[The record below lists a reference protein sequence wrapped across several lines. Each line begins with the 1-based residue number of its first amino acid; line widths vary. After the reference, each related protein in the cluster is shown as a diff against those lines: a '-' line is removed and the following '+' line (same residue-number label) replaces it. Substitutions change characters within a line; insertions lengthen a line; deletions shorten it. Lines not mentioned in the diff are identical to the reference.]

1 MAFTRNLLGL
11 RKVKSIA
18 EIFWRFLLLGLISF
32 GGPTAHLGYFRH
44 SFVDKLNWLSAED
57 YNRLILLSQFL
68 PGPSSSQVGFAI
80 GLTRG
85 GPMGGWAAFLGFTL
99 PSFLILLS
107 VALYQPSS
115 ESVVFSTVVS
125 CLKLLA
131 VIVVADAC
139 LTMFQTFST
148 TRLAQF
154 TTLLTAAI
162 LLSFPNI
169 LWLPFAIL
177 ATVFASGWRWLPT
190 PQTSVKK
197 PSTSP
202 VFHSPTLTYSLL
214 ALMVALVGLYWL
226 LPNWLPQSLQLF
238 AQFIQAGSLVFGG
251 GHVVLP
257 LLEPFVA
264 DQVGQDIFLSGY
276 ALAQTVPGPM
286 FTFATYLGTFILP
299 QSPIWGATLATLGIF
314 LPGLLLMLACHQHW
328 QNGFNHP
335 PLRGGIFLLN
345 ASVVGLL
352 FAVFINPVF
361 SSAIHTLLDLSSV
374 IIGFALFRIYRPHI
388 LWLLVFF
395 AIILPLIQLNLG
407 Q

>member
-32 GGPTAHLGYFRH
+32 GGPAAHLGYFRH
-44 SFVDKLNWLSAED
+44 SFVEKLNWLSAED

-190 PQTSVKK
+190 PQTSIEK

-202 VFHSPTLTYSLL
+202 AFHSPTLIYSLL
-214 ALMVALVGLYWL
+214 GLIAALVGLYWL
-226 LPNWLPQSLQLF
+226 LPNWLPQSLQLL
-238 AQFIQAGSLVFGG
+238 AQFMQAGSLVFGG

-264 DQVGQDIFLSGY
+264 DQVGQDTFLSGY

-286 FTFATYLGTFILP
+286 FTFATYLGAFILP

-335 PLRGGIFLLN
+335 PLQGGIFLLN
-345 ASVVGLL
+345 AAVVGLL

-374 IIGFALFRIYRPHI
+374 MIGFALFRIYRPHI

-395 AIILPLIQLNLG
+395 AIILPVIQLNLG